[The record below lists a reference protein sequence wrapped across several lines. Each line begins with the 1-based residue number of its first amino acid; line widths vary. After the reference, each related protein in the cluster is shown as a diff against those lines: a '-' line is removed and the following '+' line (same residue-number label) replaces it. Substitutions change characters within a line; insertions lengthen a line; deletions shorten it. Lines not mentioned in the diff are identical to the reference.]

1 MTTAPMLPFNT
12 MFKLIFSAVAMRNF
26 AVVFALLAFVRIAG
40 AVPTANLVPTPDAA
54 SVTAAQ
60 RAFARELARDHGLKS
75 ADILAVL
82 AKAQFQ
88 QSVIDTM
95 TRPAEA
101 KPWKDYRPIFVTWQR
116 ILGGATFY
124 HDNAALLDR
133 IQKATGV
140 PASVIVSIIGV
151 ESNYGRT
158 PMRYRVLDAL
168 TTLAFYYPPREK
180 YFRSELKQL
189 FLLGAPQFPFALDE
203 VMGSYAGA
211 MGWGQFMPSSIADF
225 ARDGDG
231 DGKVDL
237 WNSLPDIC
245 SSVANYFVAHGWQS
259 GGPIAVRAIVA
270 SNARKIDPAGLTP
283 VYPLQQLA
291 EWGYTTTEK
300 VDPMTPATL
309 LTLDGDDGPEV
320 WITFENFYVISRYN
334 KSPLYSMAAFQ
345 LSQAIA
351 AATNANP

>member
-1 MTTAPMLPFNT
+1 MLPFNT
-12 MFKLIFSAVAMRNF
+12 MFKLKFSNIPMRKLGL
-26 AVVFALLAFVRIAG
+26 AGLLVMLAQGAIAT
-40 AVPTANLVPTPDAA
+40 PTTDSVSLPDAA

-60 RAFARELARDHGLKS
+60 HTFARELAHEHGLKS

-82 AKAQFQ
+82 AKARFQ

-101 KPWKDYRPIFVTWQR
+101 KPWSQYRPIFVTWQR
-116 ILGGATFY
+116 ILGGAKFY

-133 IQKATGV
+133 VAKSTGV
-140 PASVIVSIIGV
+140 PASMIVSIIGV

-168 TTLAFYYPPREK
+168 TTLAFYYPPRQK
-180 YFRSELKQL
+180 YFRGELKRL
-189 FLLGAPQFPFALDE
+189 FLLGGPQFPFALDE

-211 MGWGQFMPSSIADF
+211 MGWGQFMPSSIANF

-245 SSVANYFVAHGWQS
+245 ASVANYFVAHGWQP
-259 GGPIAVRAIVA
+259 GEPIALRADVA
-270 SNARKIDPAGLTP
+270 ENARKINPADLSP
-283 VYPLQQLA
+283 VYPLGQLA
-291 EWGYTTTEK
+291 QWGYTTTQK
-300 VDPMTPATL
+300 LDPTTPATL
-309 LTLDGDDGPEV
+309 LTLDGEDGPEV
-320 WITFENFYVISRYN
+320 WITFKNFYVISRYN
-334 KSPLYSMAAFQ
+334 RSPLYSMAAFQ

-351 AATNANP
+351 AASQANP

>member
-1 MTTAPMLPFNT
+1 MLPFNT
-12 MFKLIFSAVAMRNF
+12 MFRLIFPNF
-26 AVVFALLAFVRIAG
+26 PMGKFAAACALFAAAQFA
-40 AVPTANLVPTPDAA
+40 TAAPPANPVTMPDAA
-54 SVTAAQ
+54 SVAAAQ
-60 RAFARELARDHGLKS
+60 QSFAQELAHEHGLKS
-75 ADILAVL
+75 ADVLATL
-82 AKAQFQ
+82 AKAKYQ

-101 KPWKDYRPIFVTWQR
+101 KPWKLYRPIFVTWQR
-116 ILGGATFY
+116 ILGGITFY
-124 HDNAALLDR
+124 HDNAAMLDR
-133 IQKATGV
+133 IQKQTGV
-140 PASVIVSIIGV
+140 PASMIVSIIGV

-158 PMRYRVLDAL
+158 PMRYHVLDAL
-168 TTLAFYYPPREK
+168 TTLAFYYPPRQK
-180 YFRSELKQL
+180 YFRSELKRL
-189 FLLGAPQFPFALDE
+189 FLLGGPQFPFALDE

-211 MGWGQFMPSSIADF
+211 MGLGQFMPSSIADY

-245 SSVANYFVAHGWQS
+245 ASVANYFVAHGWQA
-259 GGPIAVRAIVA
+259 GAPVAVRASVA
-270 SNARKIDPAGLTP
+270 ANARKIDPANLKP

-291 EWGYTTTEK
+291 DWGYTTTEK
-300 VDPMTPATL
+300 LDPATPATL
-309 LTLDGDDGPEV
+309 LTLDGDDGTEV

-351 AATNANP
+351 AATSANP